1 MRVPS
6 IDGISIW
13 ICRRDRISSPEDLA
27 RCWDLLSETER
38 RRGEGFRLASDR
50 HAYIVT
56 RAMQRLL
63 LSRHTATD
71 PRALLFDKGTF
82 GRPSLRNA
90 PPESADLDFNLSHD
104 ANVIALGMVNRGTI
118 GIDVTASGCRPTFLG
133 VARRF
138 FTRSEV
144 AALEA
149 LPADARPDSFLELWA
164 LKEAYVKA
172 LGGGLSIPFD
182 SFGFCLD
189 EPPSIRF
196 HANEAREC
204 GPPWSFWL
212 LNPAAGV
219 VMAICARIADG
230 TLPTIDVYEFRPFA
244 EDTPMTCRPTR
255 ASLTAAIKIHKGS
268 ARGRTLAEHI
278 P

>member
-13 ICRRDRISSPEDLA
+13 ICRHDQISSPEDLA

-50 HAYIVT
+50 HAYVVT

-63 LSRHTATD
+63 LSRYRATD
-71 PRALLFDKGTF
+71 PRSLLFDKGAF

-90 PPESADLDFNLSHD
+90 LAESADLDFNLSHD
-104 ANVIALGMVNRGTI
+104 GNVIALGMVNRGTI
-118 GIDVTASGCRPTFLG
+118 GIDVTASGCRPAFLG

-138 FTRSEV
+138 FTRGEV

-149 LPADARPDSFLELWA
+149 LPDDARADCFLQLWA

-182 SFGFCLD
+182 SFGFCL
-189 EPPSIRF
+189 EKPASIRF
-196 HANEAREC
+196 HANGNRE
-204 GPPWSFWL
+204 GTSPWSFWL
-212 LNPAAGV
+212 LSPAAGV
-219 VMAICARIADG
+219 VMAICARTADR
-230 TLPTIDVYEFRPFA
+230 TQPTIGVYEFRPFA

-255 ASLTAAIKIHKGS
+255 ASLPATIKIDKD
-268 ARGRTLAEHI
+268 AAL
-278 P
+278 